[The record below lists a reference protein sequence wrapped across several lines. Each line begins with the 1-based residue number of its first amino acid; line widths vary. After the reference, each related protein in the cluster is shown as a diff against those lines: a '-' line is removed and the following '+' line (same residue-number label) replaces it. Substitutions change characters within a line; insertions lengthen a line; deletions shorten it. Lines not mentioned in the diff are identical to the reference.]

1 MTDHPYRHAEDRA
14 FWSRSVAADFDPGA
28 VPDSPPFRL
37 GPTDR
42 FMSAGSCFGANVR
55 RYIEAWG
62 LEYTVTE
69 RPHPHW
75 PEGAEK
81 AFYEAFSARY
91 GNIYTA
97 RQMAQLLQRVFGT
110 FAPREDH
117 WVTADG
123 QFIDPFRP
131 GLLHRASSLNE
142 LQALTAQ
149 HLRAVKRAVEMST
162 VLVFT
167 LGLTE
172 AWTSAGDGAVF
183 PACPGT
189 VAGEFDPH
197 LHRFV
202 NFSLE
207 EVVAD
212 LEMVVELLRAINP
225 SIKVILTVSPVPMV
239 ATASGRHVLTATAYS
254 KSVLR
259 VAADLVVR
267 RHPDV
272 AYFPGYEMTLWP
284 HRRESP
290 FAEDMRTVSEPV
302 LAEVMS
308 GFRAAYIGDEEG
320 VAEPGRALD
329 PYRLTDVVAAAIDDA
344 CEEMMADER
353 LFALTPATTG

>member
-1 MTDHPYRHAEDRA
+1 M
-14 FWSRSVAADFDPGA
+14 AANFEPGS
-28 VPDSPPFRL
+28 VPDPPTFRL
-37 GPTDR
+37 GTADR

-69 RPHPHW
+69 RAHPQW
-75 PEGAEK
+75 PESAEK

-97 RQMAQLLQRVFGT
+97 RQMAQLLQRVLGEFS
-110 FAPREDH
+110 PREDH
-117 WVTADG
+117 WIAPDG
-123 QFIDPFRP
+123 RFIDPFRP
-131 GLLHRASSLNE
+131 GLLHPASSLNE
-142 LQALTAQ
+142 LRALTAQ
-149 HLRAVKRAVEMST
+149 HLRAVRRAVEVST
-162 VLVFT
+162 VVVFT

-172 AWTSAGDGAVF
+172 AWISADDGAVF

-189 VAGEFDPH
+189 VAGEYDPRR
-197 LHRFV
+197 HRFV
-202 NFSLE
+202 NFSVD
-207 EVVAD
+207 EVVTD
-212 LEMVVELLRAINP
+212 LDLVIERLRVINP
-225 SIKVILTVSPVPMV
+225 SIKVILTVSPVPMI
-239 ATASGRHVLTATAYS
+239 ATASGRHVLTATAYT

-259 VAADLVVR
+259 VAADLAVR
-267 RHPDV
+267 RHQDV

-308 GFRAAYIGDEEG
+308 GFRAAFIDGGAHVAGDG
-320 VAEPGRALD
+320 AGRDSSRVTEA
-329 PYRLTDVVAAAIDDA
+329 VAAALDDI

-353 LFALTPATTG
+353 LFTRTG